1 MDEKRHHC
9 FLGKKPGV
17 TDRACDDVAKH
28 DNTEAGDAN
37 AAQDH
42 QQVFEGVERAPF
54 EMALLVQDQAVETH
68 HGISGI
74 SARMRRA
81 GGSRAS
87 RPGPTDYWTLRTSP
101 RTFTA
106 LGPRSDASLSWI
118 GLLICWKP
126 LLSTSLTTFTPIF
139 SSFASAWCSRSKATA
154 GSFWLT
160 SSAAACTH
168 FFCSSVRLLQALS
181 LMNSAALF
189 ASCSVSERTGAGS

>member
-87 RPGPTDYWTLRTSP
+87 PPGPTDYLNVAKKPSHVP
-101 RTFTA
+101 SM
-106 LGPRSDASLSWI
+106 GRS
-118 GLLICWKP
+118 
-126 LLSTSLTTFTPIF
+126 
-139 SSFASAWCSRSKATA
+139 
-154 GSFWLT
+154 
-160 SSAAACTH
+160 
-168 FFCSSVRLLQALS
+168 
-181 LMNSAALF
+181 
-189 ASCSVSERTGAGS
+189 